1 MVEIFLIFFGIS
13 LFELVELFFTA
24 LIFGFVFGRP
34 LINVLRRK
42 QGKGQPIRDDGP
54 EAHSA
59 KSGTPTM
66 GGLLI
71 LSALVFSTVMWARL
85 DNNYVIIV
93 LFVTICFGG
102 IGFIDDYL
110 KVSRQNPKGVSSKI
124 RLLSGFFCGSSSRLL
139 NFGNSSR
146 SIAKSVSIANF

>member
-1 MVEIFLIFFGIS
+1 M
-13 LFELVELFFTA
+13 
-24 LIFGFVFGRP
+24 
-34 LINVLRRK
+34 LRRR

-54 EAHSA
+54 EAHAA

-66 GGLLI
+66 GGLLV

-85 DNNYVIIV
+85 DNNYIIIV

-124 RLLSGFFCGSSSRLL
+124 RLLSGFLVAAVAAYFIATTHPDALQNRLAL
-139 NFGNSSR
+139 PIFKNLLVDLGFLL
-146 SIAKSVSIANF
+146 FLF

>member
-1 MVEIFLIFFGIS
+1 M
-13 LFELVELFFTA
+13 
-24 LIFGFVFGRP
+24 
-34 LINVLRRK
+34 LRRR

-54 EAHSA
+54 EAHAA

-66 GGLLI
+66 GGLLV

-110 KVSRQNPKGVSSKI
+110 KVSRQNQGCIK
-124 RLLSGFFCGSSSRLL
+124 
-139 NFGNSSR
+139 
-146 SIAKSVSIANF
+146 